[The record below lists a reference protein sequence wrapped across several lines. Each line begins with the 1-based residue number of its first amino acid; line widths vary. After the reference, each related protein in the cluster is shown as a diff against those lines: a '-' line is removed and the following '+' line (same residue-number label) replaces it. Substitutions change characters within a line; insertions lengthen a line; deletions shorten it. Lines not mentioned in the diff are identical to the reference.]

1 MSIQL
6 KIAEPQHGASEE
18 ATATR
23 ESLQQWIESVQDKCG
38 DELVQPLDA
47 ASAAL
52 HVQCGR
58 HWFEG
63 ELKEITTSASI
74 SRPEAYRLISSFI
87 RALNSAGSRME
98 YDTRA
103 ASYRVEGVMR
113 AFTKAIFESKLSF
126 NPMERRVYMDLT
138 SGGAYMSGI
147 AYANTVNY
155 TGGGDIYMQPFL
167 ESLGLARGATDGFVD
182 QRNAQLRISNEVSGT
197 PFEYYGA
204 HYTIDEARGRMIIP
218 VGYMDV
224 DGPWVAGF
232 LTPDDTARFR
242 FTRKRLGA
250 WLKDSG
256 LYNDEEIRSMV
267 ERAKTNQT
275 GGVFTIYPNDVLFGE
290 IYYDGRDNVSSCMA
304 SSPDDYS
311 TWDGIHPCDVYSTAY
326 HGVGDNGLALF
337 TAENEDG
344 DMVGRGIWN
353 RGTKKIVR
361 WYGDEK
367 KFRALSRIGVERDTE
382 ALKGAWLAHIAD
394 GSKFIAPYVDGDI
407 EYGKVA
413 ADEGRVYL
421 RSDGS
426 IGLSETSGVVG
437 TETVYCVDDC
447 EYHDREEC
455 TYQPHHNNYIWDEDL
470 LDEWMCPVTG
480 EWVDDYH
487 RSTLYLDGVE
497 VAVSDRVSSRVSQYL
512 REIEPTEDMID
523 EAVENDDPVPTNY
536 ETR

>member
-38 DELVQPLDA
+38 DTLVQAMDHAEA
-47 ASAAL
+47 ARQ
-52 HVQCGR
+52 VQTGR
-58 HWFEG
+58 DWFQG
-63 ELKEITTSASI
+63 ELGFTRNTD
-74 SRPEAYRLISSFI
+74 RLLAYRMIYSFV

-98 YDTRA
+98 DDPRV

-113 AFTKAIFESKLSF
+113 AFAKAVFDNKLSF
-126 NPMERRVYMDLT
+126 NAMERRVYMDLT
-138 SGGAYMSGI
+138 SGGAYILGI

-155 TGGGDIYMQPFL
+155 TGGGDLYLQPFL
-167 ESLGLARGATDGFVD
+167 ESLGRARGATDGFVD
-182 QRNAQLRISNEVSGT
+182 QRNAQLRISNEVTGT
-197 PFEYYGA
+197 PFEYYGS
-204 HYTIDEARGRMIIP
+204 HYTVDEARGRMIIP

-256 LYNDEEIRSMV
+256 LYNDEEIRAAV
-267 ERAKTNQT
+267 EQAKAQQT

-304 SSPDDYS
+304 SSPDHYS
-311 TWDGIHPCDVYSTAY
+311 TWAGIHPCDVYSTAY

-337 TAENEDG
+337 TAEDG
-344 DMVGRGIWN
+344 IGELVGRGIWN
-353 RGTKKIVR
+353 RSTKKIVR

-367 KFRALSRIGVERDTE
+367 KFRALNRLGMERCTG
-382 ALKGAWLAHIAD
+382 ALEGAWLAHIAN

-413 ADEGRVYL
+413 ADEGRVYI
-421 RSDGS
+421 SNTGS
-426 IGLSETSGVVG
+426 IGLMETSGVVG
-437 TETVYCVDDC
+437 VETVYCVDDD

-455 TYQPHHNNYIWDEDL
+455 TYQSEHNNYIWDVDC
-470 LDEWMCPVTG
+470 LDWECAVTQEWADSNC
-480 EWVDDYH
+480 
-487 RSTLYLDGVE
+487 RSTIYLNGVE
-497 VAVSDRVSSRVSQYL
+497 VEVSDRVIARAHQYL
-512 REIEPTEDMID
+512 RAVEPTEGMLEEFDEDDM
-523 EAVENDDPVPTNY
+523 PTNY
-536 ETR
+536 EIR

>member
-6 KIAEPQHGASEE
+6 KIAEPQAGASEV

-23 ESLQQWIESVQDKCG
+23 ESLQQWIESVKDKCG
-38 DELVQPLDA
+38 VDLVAPLGAFDA
-47 ASAAL
+47 SQY
-52 HVQCGR
+52 VEQGR
-58 HWFEG
+58 NWYNSEFQF
-63 ELKEITTSASI
+63 TSNSSKAI
-74 SRPEAYRLISSFI
+74 AYRMIYAFV
-87 RALNSAGSRME
+87 RALNSAGNHLD
-98 YDTRA
+98 YDFRA

-113 AFTKAIFESKLSF
+113 AFAKSVFENKVSF
-126 NPMERRVYMDLT
+126 TAMERRVYMDLT
-138 SGGAYMSGI
+138 SGGAYISGI
-147 AYANTVNY
+147 SYANSVNY
-155 TGGGDIYMQPFL
+155 TGGGDIYIQPFRD
-167 ESLGLARGATDGFVD
+167 SIGHVRGAMDGFAD
-182 QRNAQLRISNEVSGT
+182 QRNAQLRISNELSGT
-197 PFEYYGA
+197 PFEYYGS
-204 HYTIDEARGRMIIP
+204 HYTIDEARGSMIIP
-218 VGYMDV
+218 VGYVDV

-232 LTPDDTARFR
+232 LTPDDTARLR

-256 LYNDEEIRSMV
+256 LYNDEAIRAAV
-267 ERAKTNQT
+267 EAAKTQQT

-304 SSPDDYS
+304 SAPDDYA

-353 RGTKKIVR
+353 RKTKKIVR

-367 KFRALSRIGVERDTE
+367 KFRALSRIGMERCTE
-382 ALKGAWLAHIAD
+382 ALDGAYLAHIAD
-394 GSKFIAPYVDGDI
+394 GNKFIAPYVDGDI

-421 RSDGS
+421 TDRGS

-437 TETVYCVDDC
+437 IETVYCVDDG

-455 TYQPHHNNYIWDEDL
+455 TYQSEHNNYIWDEAITD
-470 LDEWMCPVTG
+470 DWVCAVTSEWAG
-480 EWVDDYH
+480 D
-487 RSTLYLDGVE
+487 RSTIYLDGEEVE
-497 VAVSDRVSSRVSQYL
+497 VSDRVIARISQYL
-512 REIEPTEDMID
+512 REVEPTEAMLEEFD
-523 EAVENDDPVPTNY
+523 EDDVPTNY
-536 ETR
+536 EIR

>member
-6 KIAEPQHGASEE
+6 KIAEPQHGASEV

-38 DELVQPLDA
+38 DRLAQVLDSAEA
-47 ASAAL
+47 AK

-58 HWFEG
+58 GWFEDALVDTYNG
-63 ELKEITTSASI
+63 T
-74 SRPEAYRLISSFI
+74 RPPAYRMILAFM
-87 RALNSAGSRME
+87 RALSRTGSRME
-98 YDTRA
+98 GDARV

-113 AFTKAIFESKLSF
+113 AFAKAVFDNKLSF
-126 NPMERRVYMDLT
+126 SPMERRVYMDLT
-138 SGGAYMSGI
+138 SGGADMSGI

-155 TGGGDIYMQPFL
+155 TGGGDIYLQPFL
-167 ESLGLARGATDGFVD
+167 ESLGRAKGAIDGFVE
-182 QRNAQLRISNEVSGT
+182 QRKAQLRISNEVSGT
-197 PFEYYGA
+197 PFVYYGSG
-204 HYTIDEARGRMIIP
+204 YILDEARGRMIIP

-232 LTPDDTARFR
+232 LTPDDTARLR

-256 LYNDEEIRSMV
+256 LYNDEEIRATV
-267 ERAKTNQT
+267 EQAKTQQT

-290 IYYDGRDNVSSCMA
+290 IYYAGVNAGGNTVGSCMA
-304 SSPDDYS
+304 SPPDDYC

-326 HGVGDNGLALF
+326 YGVGDNGLALF
-337 TAENEDG
+337 TAENEVG

-353 RGTKKIVR
+353 RSTKKIVR
-361 WYGDEK
+361 WYGDAT
-367 KFRALSRIGVERDTE
+367 KFRALSRIGMERDTE
-382 ALKGAWLAHIAD
+382 ALEGAWLAHIAN

-407 EYGKVA
+407 GCGKVA

-426 IGLSETSGVVG
+426 ISLSETSGVVG
-437 TETVYCVDDC
+437 VETVYCEDDG

-455 TYQPHHNNYIWDEDL
+455 TYQSEHNNYIWNDTL
-470 LDEWMCPVTG
+470 LDEWMCCVTG
-480 EWVDDYH
+480 EWVEESY
-487 RSTLYLDGVE
+487 RRYVYISGEESE
-497 VAVSDRVSSRVSQYL
+497 VSVRVINRLSQYL
-512 REIEPTEDMID
+512 REVEPTEDMLEEFD
-523 EAVENDDPVPTNY
+523 EDDVPTNY
-536 ETR
+536 EIR